1 MPEHKPNA
9 NKDELLVEIA
19 ILKYNE
25 QVRKMLKE
33 ELSPLNKHIVK
44 LEERVD
50 ELESRVK
57 EVEQV
62 IEPFSILRK
71 RFWLFLIA
79 ITLSVGVASTQVSS
93 FINSLRG

>member
-1 MPEHKPNA
+1 MAERKTKS

-33 ELSPLNKHIVK
+33 ELSPLNAHIGK
-44 LEERVD
+44 LEERV
-50 ELESRVK
+50 ESLEDRVK

-62 IEPFSILRK
+62 IEPFSVIRK
-71 RFWLFLIA
+71 RFWLVLIA
-79 ITLSVGVASTQVSS
+79 ITMGVGVASTQVSTL
-93 FINSLRG
+93 INTITK